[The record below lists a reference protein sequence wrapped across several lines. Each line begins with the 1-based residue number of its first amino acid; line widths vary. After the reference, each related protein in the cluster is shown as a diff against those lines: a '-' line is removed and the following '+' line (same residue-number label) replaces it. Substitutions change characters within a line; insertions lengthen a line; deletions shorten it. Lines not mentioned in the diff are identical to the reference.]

1 MTFAPPG
8 SKHLPEVNLPHVRF
22 GSDRRIAEVERIMQT
37 VRVRTIS
44 IEDPAG
50 YNENDILHY
59 HQTVVNTIAV
69 RTLAITVGSGIF
81 DFGTRRTAVTETWD
95 IPPIELAI
103 KVLPGTS
110 VIRAQL
116 LAEDADWPCFHN
128 GVSAALAISPDS
140 KGIDSSWIVF
150 NRPATLNPEHGG
162 FLLGLGLNGH
172 LRSLMAYH
180 AFPYMEPRHEW
191 TSCGLLLGLACSF
204 AGSQDPLC
212 TKVLSLHTHALLP
225 LGSAELNA
233 SPVIQSSAL
242 LGLGLV
248 HTGSRNLRMAEVA
261 LSEVGRSTLPGVN
274 LFEGYQE
281 AYSFSAS
288 MAFGLIMLGKGGAQS
303 SEVDR
308 RLLVKLRRCIFGDT
322 TETSNAIDTTV
333 TSPGA
338 TLALGL
344 MYLKTGNREVAD
356 MLEIPQSPFEA
367 DHVRPDILMLRVLAR
382 SLIMWDVINA
392 SLSWIEAQLPMF
404 LQKGHTDHRRTSSME
419 IASELAYFNIIA
431 GACFAIGLKL
441 AGTGSELAHNNLI
454 FFFSVLSKASCS
466 SSMTYEGKIRRHGA
480 RQCLN
485 VVTLALAAVMS
496 GTGELNVLRRFRISH
511 GQEGAGVTYGTHMAT
526 HMAFGILFLGRGHYT
541 LGNSNLAI
549 AAMCISFFPRFQ
561 PSPSDNKAYPQA
573 FRHLW
578 ALAAEPRCLMA
589 RDVDTKETIYL
600 PLRTRIQGPQNNYT
614 QRLISPTLIAP
625 YELINQIMVDTPRY
639 WAVGYDLTDPVDKE
653 ALVRKGTMYVKRK
666 SAYLDYNT
674 DPKGNR
680 SMVITAGS
688 ISGFDTHYD
697 LLAAA
702 EPMSISSTDL
712 QHLIKTHS
720 GTPQLVAMV
729 ELFSTDSKFDKFIR
743 NTLLECVSMDKPDLC
758 GIYISMWLAIHGR
771 DQLRTENMAQFSMI
785 RDFYAPSIFTHFS
798 MPTNDRKVG
807 WIRPNFI
814 ISAYRKLSEITIS
827 DEAIQEYFSHE
838 VWTPDIHIYLV
849 KNHVPP
855 LDFLRAVLQLVLQ
868 ESIRAR
874 EDQAP
879 MEVRVRNAARAY
891 VEALQRLHDIS
902 EDAERGGVKIWKNE
916 SIELAVRT
924 WQILE

>member
-1 MTFAPPG
+1 MTFDPPG
-8 SKHLPEVNLPHVRF
+8 SKRLPEIVLPHVRF

-44 IEDPAG
+44 IEDPKG

-69 RTLAITVGSGIF
+69 RTLAVTVGSGIF

-103 KVLPGTS
+103 KVLPGTQ

-116 LAEDADWPCFHN
+116 MAEDADWPCFHN
-128 GVSAALAISPDS
+128 GVSAGLAISPDS

-180 AFPYMEPRHEW
+180 AFPYMEPRHDW
-191 TSCGLLLGLACSF
+191 TSCGLLLGLASSF

-212 TKVLSLHTHALLP
+212 NKVLSLHTHALLP

-261 LSEVGRSTLPGVN
+261 LSEVGRSTLPGVE

-281 AYSFSAS
+281 SYSFSAS
-288 MAFGLIMLGKGGAQS
+288 MAFGLIMLGKGGKQS

-308 RLLVKLRRCIFGDT
+308 RLLAKLRRCIFGDA
-322 TETSNAIDTTV
+322 TETSNAIDITV

-344 MYLKTGNREVAD
+344 MYLKTNNREIAD
-356 MLEIPQSPFEA
+356 MLEIPQSAYEA
-367 DHVRPDILMLRVLAR
+367 DHIRPDILMLRVLAR
-382 SLIMWDVINA
+382 SLIMWDGINA
-392 SLSWIEAQLPMF
+392 SLNWIEAQLPPF
-404 LQKGHTDHRRTSSME
+404 LQKGHTDHRKTSSME

-466 SSMTYEGKIRRHGA
+466 SSMTYEGKIRRHAA

-600 PLRTRIQGPQNNYT
+600 PLRTRIQGPQNAYT

-625 YELINQIMVDTPRY
+625 YEMITQIMVDTPRY
-639 WAVGYDLTDPVDKE
+639 WPVGYDLTDPADKQ

-666 SAYLDYNT
+666 AAYLDYNT

-702 EPMSISSTDL
+702 ESMSIPASDL

-720 GTPQLVAMV
+720 GIPQLVVMV
-729 ELFSTDSKFDKFIR
+729 ELFSTDSKFDRFIR
-743 NTLLECVSMDKPDLC
+743 NILLECVSMDKPDLC
-758 GIYISMWLAIHGR
+758 GVYISMWLALNGGV
-771 DQLRTENMAQFSMI
+771 QYRTENMAQFSMI
-785 RDFYAPSIFTHFS
+785 RDFYSPSVFTHFS
-798 MPTNDRKVG
+798 MPTNERRVG
-807 WIRPNFI
+807 WIRSNFI
-814 ISAYRKLSEITIS
+814 TSAYRKLSDITIS
-827 DEAIQEYFSHE
+827 DDAVREYFVHE
-838 VWTPDIHIYLV
+838 VWTPDIAIYLEA
-849 KNHVPP
+849 NHVPP
-855 LDFLRAVLQLVLQ
+855 LDFLRAISPLVMRKDRRPY
-868 ESIRAR
+868 E
-874 EDQAP
+874 EQAP
-879 MEVRVRNAARAY
+879 IEVRVRNVARAY
-891 VEALQRLHDIS
+891 VQALQRQQDVS
-902 EDAERGGVKIWKNE
+902 EDAKSGEVKIWKNE
-916 SIELAVRT
+916 SIEQAIQA
-924 WQILE
+924 WQTV